1 MPKINDRLELAKA
14 NVIAIKQAAS
24 NEFSKG
30 TNSGYVKEYFK
41 KLTPFNDYQRAIEK
55 AIKEGIKEDKRSAAE
70 IETDLTDKVASAKKR
85 LENAEKNL
93 ADFKAGKFQ
102 NTTEEISEIL
112 EKFAP
117 ATDTSFDMKA
127 AFDGF
132 LKDIKEYTI
141 KGTDSKPE

>member
-1 MPKINDRLELAKA
+1 MTKINDRLEIAKA
-14 NVIAIKQAAS
+14 NVIGIKQAAS

-41 KLTPFNDYQRAIEK
+41 KLTPFNDYQRLIEK
-55 AIKEGIKEDKRSAAE
+55 AIKEGIKEDKRTVQE
-70 IETDLTDKVASAKKR
+70 IETDLTDKVTAAKKR

-93 ADFKAGKFQ
+93 ADFKAGKFT
-102 NTTEEISEIL
+102 NTSEEISEIL

-117 ATDTSFDMKA
+117 SKDTTFDLKA

-141 KGTDSKPE
+141 KGTDSKE